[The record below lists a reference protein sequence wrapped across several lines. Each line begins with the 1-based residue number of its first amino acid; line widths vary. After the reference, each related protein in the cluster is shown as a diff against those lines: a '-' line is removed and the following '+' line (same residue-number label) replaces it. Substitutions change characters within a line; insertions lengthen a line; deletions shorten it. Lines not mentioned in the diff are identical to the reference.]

1 MNAHEP
7 PARVFAELSTE
18 MGNHFAASAVTL
30 NGYEC
35 SGCGC
40 RFPETRA
47 PKGRTP
53 EETRR
58 LEKIHVQREFAR
70 HVCDKRGWQ

>member
-7 PARVFAELSTE
+7 PARVFAELST
-18 MGNHFAASAVTL
+18 GNHHFAVSAVAL

-47 PKGRTP
+47 PRGRTP

-58 LEKIHVQREFAR
+58 LEKIHVQREFAQ
-70 HVCDKRGWQ
+70 HICGVAVV